1 MQYRSDR
8 YGNKISVLGYGC
20 MRFSQKGGKIDIEK
34 AEQEIMAAYAY
45 GCKNMGSFER
55 TRQ

>member
-1 MQYRSDR
+1 MQYRSNR